1 METTLGW
8 RGTLSLVVLFYV
20 ALPSLSQDLTVT
32 EQAEQYWVSNACE
45 YPPKD
50 FYEFFEDTCTLKAQ
64 DDSFITGM
72 CQAYYNS
79 SKSLCHLENME
90 SVDREKFISISTNQP
105 DVEDSQVCA
114 SLSSLRHKD
123 ATLFPKPIGDDAW
136 FESTYDIIFSDLC
149 ETACGFHHLHP
160 LCYGFL
166 LNYEY
171 FEKKRVLE
179 GLAAD
184 RLKPVAPSNRAATTA
199 GTARTSGTTEETK
212 KTGSS
217 PTFGIMLTISILFL
231 VGAGFILLKSRRG
244 VSLY

>member
-1 METTLGW
+1 
-8 RGTLSLVVLFYV
+8 
-20 ALPSLSQDLTVT
+20 VT
-32 EQAEQYWVSNACE
+32 EQAEQYWVSNGCE

-50 FYEFFEDTCTLKAQ
+50 FYEFFEDTCTLKAK

-72 CQAYYNS
+72 CQAYFNS

-105 DVEDSQVCA
+105 DIEDSQVCA
-114 SLSSLRHKD
+114 SLDSLRHKY

-136 FESTYDIIFSDLC
+136 FESTYDIIFSDIC

-179 GLAAD
+179 RLAAEK
-184 RLKPVAPSNRAATTA
+184 LKPAEPAATA
-199 GTARTSGTTEETK
+199 QGTARTSGTTAGESTK
-212 KTGSS
+212 NGSS
-217 PTFGIMLTISILFL
+217 PAFGIMLTISILFL
-231 VGAGFILLKSRRG
+231 VAAGFILVKSRRG
-244 VSLY
+244 MIMQLYRNYKGF